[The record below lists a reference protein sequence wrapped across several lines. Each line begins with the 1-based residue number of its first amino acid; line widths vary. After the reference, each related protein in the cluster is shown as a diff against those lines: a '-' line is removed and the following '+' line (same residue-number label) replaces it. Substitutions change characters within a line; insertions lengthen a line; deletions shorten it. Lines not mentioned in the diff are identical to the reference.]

1 MAQLLA
7 FIRNAGSCA
16 LLHFK
21 STISP
26 VLSHYSKTLRRRKT
40 KTASMPRWK
49 DAKLTNKIQKIK
61 QARRRPRLQA
71 MKEPVVVS
79 KRTKSSS
86 NKFAQLPAEIFY
98 QVAANLPPLSLLSLS
113 RTCHVFNDLLSFETG
128 NMAWYTSLPA
138 AALTLESA
146 SKELA
151 LLGGPYVPTFKYK
164 REFIKHCLANRRC
177 FLCLC
182 LKDSEASED
191 HKVLWNIK
199 LCSDCYEEN
208 TISKLYLYV
217 PHPCAVLTAP
227 AFASLCTLD
236 IPASILTQLISSSIS
251 ISGRLHYRPLVDT
264 LLRVSTG
271 RGLLDYELIHYTQR
285 LQKKCMLLENSKVE
299 QQRVHLRLRIVAA
312 AERLWSGTDDH
323 GSEIAS
329 CAIFSTFRA
338 RFAPTHLL
346 RTFLFPACRLTS
358 QPTKLST
365 PDQDSKTKR
374 DWLDDPTI
382 SYRKQADFEIS
393 DAVVESM
400 ALRMLHNLVDFRS
413 ECKHLTGS
421 NVATFIEAANE
432 YHKSRIEAELMSGQ
446 TLQMEFFPPHLST
459 YNSKADPRRGLI
471 KLRGDLGLRPLP
483 LVPYDHDNYPA
494 TSEMAQ
500 EMRANKYFHKL
511 AMESCRRCPYSTYI
525 FFPVGIDGLLKHMRK
540 DHPSTFWTGTFHYIG

>member
-1 MAQLLA
+1 
-7 FIRNAGSCA
+7 
-16 LLHFK
+16 
-21 STISP
+21 
-26 VLSHYSKTLRRRKT
+26 
-40 KTASMPRWK
+40 
-49 DAKLTNKIQKIK
+49 
-61 QARRRPRLQA
+61 
-71 MKEPVVVS
+71 
-79 KRTKSSS
+79 
-86 NKFAQLPAEIFY
+86 
-98 QVAANLPPLSLLSLS
+98 
-113 RTCHVFNDLLSFETG
+113 
-128 NMAWYTSLPA
+128 
-138 AALTLESA
+138 
-146 SKELA
+146 
-151 LLGGPYVPTFKYK
+151 
-164 REFIKHCLANRRC
+164 
-177 FLCLC
+177 
-182 LKDSEASED
+182 
-191 HKVLWNIK
+191 
-199 LCSDCYEEN
+199 
-208 TISKLYLYV
+208 
-217 PHPCAVLTAP
+217 
-227 AFASLCTLD
+227 
-236 IPASILTQLISSSIS
+236 
-251 ISGRLHYRPLVDT
+251 
-264 LLRVSTG
+264 
-271 RGLLDYELIHYTQR
+271 
-285 LQKKCMLLENSKVE
+285 
-299 QQRVHLRLRIVAA
+299 
-312 AERLWSGTDDH
+312 
-323 GSEIAS
+323 
-329 CAIFSTFRA
+329 
-338 RFAPTHLL
+338 
-346 RTFLFPACRLTS
+346 
-358 QPTKLST
+358 LST